1 MLWRTRTR
9 VKHFQAFLNNSASWP
24 SHASR
29 DNKTFHS
36 NSLADFF
43 LVQWKKCEFFFP
55 LWYFQCLGLFIC
67 LLWGRRGFW
76 FFFGG
81 GGVSSFLGHLGSYF
95 VLVYGKKKYF
105 LHKLCLRNY
114 DHILHLIP
122 CFFMNFFM
130 ELEWCHLIHAKRFS
144 TKVHLPLGV
153 STLLWLSAAFPTLS
167 YTAPP
172 VSFTVTQFVQISTF

>member
-55 LWYFQCLGLFIC
+55 TMIFSMFRFIYLFIVGKKRV
-67 LLWGRRGFW
+67 LV
-76 FFFGG
+76 FFE